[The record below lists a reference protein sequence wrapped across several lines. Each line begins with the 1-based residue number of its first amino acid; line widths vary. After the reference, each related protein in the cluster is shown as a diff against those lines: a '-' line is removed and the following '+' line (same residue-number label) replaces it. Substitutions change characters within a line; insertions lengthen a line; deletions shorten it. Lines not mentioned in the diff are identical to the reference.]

1 MRSIWTINN
10 KVLQNET
17 KKQLPAGFML
27 RQATRCWANVT
38 RALSSKSFMNST
50 ISPCLEIAWP
60 GNVFKHTRNPS
71 PHTEKYIMLLRTLY
85 ISWIFLPLIFVPI
98 SKPKI
103 LQQHASVFVNNRK
116 KASRFLWLTFQIWP
130 QFPSSSYHAVPSTLG
145 VDFSI
150 LFLTPVSNVWYFN
163 PLSSE
168 FNTSKTWKS
177 VVKHDYETYSMS
189 SIDLHFELLTY

>member
-10 KVLQNET
+10 SLTKWN

-38 RALSSKSFMNST
+38 RALSSKSFMDSS

-60 GNVFKHTRNPS
+60 GNVFNKHTRNPS
-71 PHTEKYIMLLRTLY
+71 THTEKFIMLLKTLY
-85 ISWIFLPLIFVPI
+85 VAWIFLPLIFVPI

-103 LQQHASVFVNNRK
+103 LQQHASVFVNNTE
-116 KASRFLWLTFQIWP
+116 KASTVLWLTFQIWP
-130 QFPSSSYHAVPSTLG
+130 QFPSSSYHAVLRTLG

-150 LFLTPVSNVWYFN
+150 LFLTPVS
-163 PLSSE
+163 
-168 FNTSKTWKS
+168 KKWKY
-177 VVKHDYETYSMS
+177 VVKHEYEMYLMS
-189 SIDLHFELLTY
+189 SIYLHFKLLIY